1 LFDKAWQIISPT
13 SARCLGRLNGKK
25 EFKMST
31 SRSSISWLKPFC
43 GALLFLMFVAT
54 TTSVVAQTSNTGT
67 VTGVVKDEKGG
78 LVPGASVK
86 IVNLGTNT
94 ERATTTSSDG
104 VFEISQLIPGTYRLE
119 VEAQGFSKS
128 VVEGVVV
135 NVLQRTTVN
144 PELRV
149 GGIGETVTVTGETS
163 PLVETTKTDVGG
175 VIDQRRLENLPVNGR
190 SFASLAVLIPGA
202 TLQPSFDPTKARVG
216 TFSVGGSTG
225 RNLNIT
231 IDGGDNKDNA
241 VGGIL
246 QNFSMEG
253 IQEFALSTQRFSA
266 ANGRSGGA
274 LLSVVSKSGTNE
286 FHGSVFGFFR
296 DDALNANAPSLLA
309 SANPD
314 LFPNSADAVK
324 PPFSRQQFGGSFGGP
339 IKRDKA
345 FFFGTVER
353 TRERGNSIV
362 PGVDQEKIDFLAP
375 FGYEAVQFL
384 PQPFNDWQYT
394 VKGDFNLSPEHTLV
408 TRFAGQ
414 NNNALNDQAGFLIVR
429 TDLSGG
435 NESLNTL
442 YNFLASLTSTLS
454 STTVNQFTYQ
464 YSTFDNRINATTDLN
479 NLVFPDGLAVG
490 RNGNVPQQTLQ
501 KKHQFRDDLTWNRG
515 NHGFKFGGDFTYV
528 PTLGGLFAFN
538 SAPEYD
544 FLFNADEIALN
555 PSQFPQGFN
564 TAQILPG
571 PITCPSIAG
580 TPTCTLADLAGTGV
594 VGSVILSGGDPSFN
608 LRDGAKQFAFYAQD
622 DWKIR
627 PNFTLN
633 LGLRYDVDF
642 GFVDNAHAA
651 ENRAFR
657 ALQIIGSPFAHKVVE
672 DDKNN
677 FSPRLGFAWDF
688 RGDGRSVLRGGY
700 GIYFDQSFLNVPLFA
715 VQQANPEI
723 YATFFNDGLNLN
735 INSPPPTIPRPL
747 TNPLSGTRGRMLDP
761 DFEAPYTQQWN
772 IGYAQELGSNMAL
785 EFDYVHIL
793 GLHEFTSLDINP
805 RIGPLINAQRSSP
818 NPGRILTPQFTAHA
832 AELLAAFGTATPF
845 ARITVAQSDGRSR
858 YDAFTASFKRRYA
871 DKWQLNAHYT
881 YAKSRGWFG
890 ISQDFGLQAQ
900 NMFAKFDPINFG
912 PTGEDERHR
921 FVVSGIFDLPYDFQ
935 VAPILQLAS
944 ARPYSIFP
952 SCLCDI
958 NRDGVN
964 NDRDSV
970 SPGIDDQH
978 KLPLN
983 TERGDR
989 FSQLNVRVSKFFKWG
1004 EHKKVGLFFEAFNV
1018 FNTGNFGNQFQ
1029 NVTGESDFGK
1039 PINFFGATGFSE
1051 PLGIPFQAQLGARFT
1066 F

>member
-1 LFDKAWQIISPT
+1 MKTRYSERWLFAAFLTILLILS
-13 SARCLGRLNGKK
+13 SAMAG
-25 EFKMST
+25 
-31 SRSSISWLKPFC
+31 
-43 GALLFLMFVAT
+43 
-54 TTSVVAQTSNTGT
+54 SVFGQTSNTGT

-86 IVNLGTNT
+86 LVNVGTNF
-94 ERATTTSSDG
+94 ERSTTTSSDG
-104 VFEISQLIPGTYRLE
+104 VYEITQLVPGNYRLE
-119 VEAQGFSKS
+119 VQATGFSKY
-128 VVEGVVV
+128 VQDPVVV

-144 PELRV
+144 PDLKV
-149 GGIGETVTVTGETS
+149 GGIGETVTVTGESTA
-163 PLVETTKTDVGG
+163 LVETTKTEVGG

-190 SFASLAVLIPGA
+190 SFASLAILIPGA

-274 LLSVVSKSGTNE
+274 LLSVVSKSGSNN

-296 DDALNANAPSLLA
+296 DDSLNANAPKILA
-309 SANPD
+309 DVNPT
-314 LFPNSADAVK
+314 LFDNPADAVK

-339 IKRDKA
+339 IKKDKA

-362 PGVDQEKIDFLAP
+362 PTADRDKITLLEP

-394 VKGDFNLSPEHTLV
+394 VKGDFILSPKHTLV

-414 NNNALNDQAGFLIVR
+414 NNDALNDQAGFLLVH

-442 YNFLASLTSTLS
+442 YNFLGSLSSTLS

-464 YSTFDNRINATTDLN
+464 YQTFDNRINATTDLD
-479 NLVFPDGLAVG
+479 LLFFPDGLAIG

-515 NHGFKFGGDFTYV
+515 NHGLKFGGDFTYV

-544 FLFNADEIALN
+544 FLFNADVIAAN
-555 PSQFPQGFN
+555 PDQFPQGFRTTHILFGPASCAGLGLVIDPSLPD
-564 TAQILPG
+564 TAEEK
-571 PITCPSIAG
+571 
-580 TPTCTLADLAGTGV
+580 CTQAKLDDFGV
-594 VGSVILSGGDPSFN
+594 VGAVILSGGDPSFN
-608 LRDGAKQFAFYAQD
+608 LREGAKQFAVYAQD
-622 DWKIR
+622 DWKITPR
-627 PNFTLN
+627 FTLN
-633 LGLRYDVDF
+633 IGLRYDVDF
-642 GFVDNAHAA
+642 GFVDNAHAT
-651 ENRAFR
+651 ENRTFQ
-657 ALQIIGSPFAHKVVE
+657 ALKIIGSPFASKVVE

-677 FSPRLGFAWDF
+677 LSPRIGFAWDLK
-688 RGDGRSVLRGGY
+688 GDGRSVLRGGY
-700 GIYFDQSFLNVPLFA
+700 GIYYDQSFLNVPLFA

-723 YATFFNDGLNLN
+723 YATFLNDGVNLS
-735 INSPPPTIPRPL
+735 IDSPAPSIPRPL
-747 TNPLSGTRGRMLDP
+747 NTLLSGTRGRMLDP
-761 DFEAPYTQQWN
+761 DFESPYTQQWN
-772 IGYAQELGSNMAL
+772 IGYAQEIGRDMAV

-793 GLHEFTSLDINP
+793 GLHEFTGLDINP
-805 RIGPLINAQRSSP
+805 RIGPLINAQRSDG
-818 NPGRILTPQFTAHA
+818 NPARLLATQFAAHA
-832 AELLAAFGTATPF
+832 AELTAAFGTATPLG
-845 ARITVAQSDGRSR
+845 RVSLAQSDGRSR
-858 YDAFTASFKRRYA
+858 YDGFTAAFKKRYSN
-871 DKWQLNAHYT
+871 KFQLNAHYT
-881 YAKSRGWFG
+881 LSKSQAWFG
-890 ISQDFGLQAQ
+890 ATADFGLQPQ
-900 NMFAKFDPINFG
+900 NLFEKFDPINFG

-921 FVVSGIFDLPYDFQ
+921 FVVSGIFDLPWGFQ
-935 VAPILQLAS
+935 IAPIYQLAS
-944 ARPYSIFP
+944 ARPYSLFP

-964 NDRDSV
+964 NDRESV
-970 SPGIDDQH
+970 DPGKDDQH
-978 KLPLN
+978 KLPIN
-983 TERGDR
+983 SQRGDS
-989 FSQLNVRVSKFFKWG
+989 FSQLNVRASKFFKWG
-1004 EHKKVGLFFEAFNV
+1004 ENYKLGLFFEAFNV

-1029 NVTGESDFGK
+1029 NVTGTSDFGK
-1039 PINFFGATGFSE
+1039 PVNFFGATGFSE
-1051 PLGIPFQAQLGARFT
+1051 PLGIPFQAQLGVRFS

>member
-1 LFDKAWQIISPT
+1 MRIDKYEKRRLFS
-13 SARCLGRLNGKK
+13 
-25 EFKMST
+25 
-31 SRSSISWLKPFC
+31 
-43 GALLFLMFVAT
+43 FLMLLAVAVCVSS
-54 TTSVVAQTSNTGT
+54 SVFAQTANSGT

-78 LVPGASVK
+78 LVPNATIK
-86 IVNLGTNT
+86 LINIGTNA
-94 ERATTTSSDG
+94 ERTVQTSGEG
-104 VFEISQLIPGTYRLE
+104 VYEINQVVPGNYRLE
-119 VEAQGFSKS
+119 VEAQGFSKY
-128 VVEGVVV
+128 VQEPVVV

-144 PELRV
+144 PDLKV
-149 GGIGETVTVTGETS
+149 GRLGETVTVTGDTA

-190 SFASLAVLIPGA
+190 SFASLAILIPGA

-274 LLSVVSKSGTNE
+274 LLSVVSKSGSNE

-296 DDALNANAPSLLA
+296 HDSLNANAPKLLA
-309 SANPD
+309 EANPD
-314 LFPNSADAVK
+314 LFPDPADAVK

-339 IKRDKA
+339 IKKDKA

-362 PGVDQEKIDFLAP
+362 PGVDQAKIKFLEP
-375 FGYEAVQFL
+375 FGYKAVQFL

-394 VKGDFNLSPEHTLV
+394 VKGDFNLSPKHTLV

-414 NNNALNDQAGFLIVR
+414 NNDALNDQAGFLIVR

-442 YNFLASLTSTLS
+442 YNFLASLTSTLT

-464 YSTFDNRINATTDLN
+464 YQTFDNRINATTDLN
-479 NLVFPDGLAVG
+479 LLAFPDGLAVG

-544 FLFNADEIALN
+544 FNFNADEIAQN
-555 PSQFPQGFN
+555 PSQFPQGFH
-564 TAQILPG
+564 TTQILPG
-571 PITCPSIAG
+571 SVTCPAIVG
-580 TPTCTLADLAGTGV
+580 TATCTPAQLAGIGV
-594 VGSVILSGGDPSFN
+594 VADVLLSGGDPAFD
-608 LRDGAKQFAFYAQD
+608 LREGAKQFAVYFQD
-622 DWKIR
+622 DWKITPR
-627 PNFTLN
+627 FTLN
-633 LGLRYDVDF
+633 IGARYDVDF

-677 FSPRLGFAWDF
+677 ISPRIGFAWDL
-688 RGDGRSVLRGGY
+688 RGDARSVLRGGY
-700 GIYFDQSFLNVPLFA
+700 GIYYDQSFLNVPLFA

-723 YATFFNDGLNLN
+723 YATFINDGDNLS
-735 INSPPPTIPRPL
+735 IDSPPPTVPRPL
-747 TNPLSGTRGRMLDP
+747 SNPLPNTRGRMLDP
-761 DFEAPYTQQWN
+761 DFESPYTQQMN
-772 IGYAQELGSNMAL
+772 IGYAQELGSNMAV
-785 EFDYVHIL
+785 EFDYIHIL

-805 RIGPLINAQRSSP
+805 RIGPLINAQRSSS
-818 NPGRILTPQFTAHA
+818 NPARILAPQFAAHA
-832 AELLAAFGTATPF
+832 AELTAAFGVPNPF
-845 ARITVAQSDGRSR
+845 GRITVAQSDGRSR
-858 YDAFTASFKRRYA
+858 YDAFTVAFKKRYA
-871 DKWQLNAHYT
+871 NKYQLNAHYT
-881 YAKSRGWFG
+881 LAKAQNWFG
-890 ISQDFGLQAQ
+890 ASADFGLQAQ

-912 PTGEDERHR
+912 PAGEDERHR
-921 FVVSGIFDLPYDFQ
+921 FVFSGIFDLPWGFQ

-952 SCLCDI
+952 ACGCDI
-958 NRDGVN
+958 NRDGVT
-964 NDRDSV
+964 NDRESV
-970 SPGIDDQH
+970 NPGIDDQH

-983 TERGDR
+983 DHRGDS
-989 FSQLNVRVSKFFKWG
+989 FSQLNVRVSKFFKFK
-1004 EHKKVGLFFEAFNV
+1004 ENMKLGLFFEAFNV
-1018 FNTGNFGNQFQ
+1018 FNTGNYGNQFQ
-1029 NVTGESDFGK
+1029 NTTGEPDFGK

-1051 PLGIPFQAQLGARFT
+1051 PLGIPFQAQLGVRFS

>member
-1 LFDKAWQIISPT
+1 MKRNYRLFRSLAMLVLFML
-13 SARCLGRLNGKK
+13 ALG
-25 EFKMST
+25 
-31 SRSSISWLKPFC
+31 
-43 GALLFLMFVAT
+43 T
-54 TTSVVAQTSNTGT
+54 TLVQSQTANSGT
-67 VTGVVKDEKGG
+67 ITGVVKDEKGG
-78 LVPGASVK
+78 AVPGATVK
-86 IVNLGTNT
+86 VINIGTNA
-94 ERATTTSSDG
+94 ERTTQTTG
-104 VFEISQLIPGTYRLE
+104 EGTYEISQLVPGMYRLE
-119 VEAQGFSKS
+119 VEASGFAKTI
-128 VVEGVVV
+128 VEQVTV
-135 NVLQRTTVN
+135 NVLARVTID
-144 PELRV
+144 PELKPAGATAQV
-149 GGIGETVTVTGETS
+149 TITAEET
-163 PLVETTKTDVGG
+163 PLVETTKTEVSG
-175 VIDQRRLENLPVNGR
+175 VIDQRQMENLPVNGR
-190 SFASLAVLIPGA
+190 SFASLATLIPGA

-274 LLSVVSKSGTNE
+274 LLSVVSKSGTNA

-296 DDALNANAPSLLA
+296 HDRLNANAPALLA
-309 SANPD
+309 EARGESTAG
-314 LFPNSADAVK
+314 VQK
-324 PPFSRQQFGGSFGGP
+324 PPFERQQFGGSFGGP
-339 IKRDKA
+339 IKKDKA
-345 FFFGTVER
+345 FFFGSIER
-353 TRERGNSIV
+353 TRERGNAFVSAD
-362 PGVDQEKIDFLAP
+362 DQAKITFLEP
-375 FGYEAVQFL
+375 FGYKAVALL

-394 VKGDFNLSPEHTLV
+394 IKGDFNIAKNHTFV

-414 NNNALNDQAGFLIVR
+414 NNDALNDQAGFLIVR

-442 YNFLASLTSTLS
+442 YNFLGSLTSTFGS
-454 STTVNQFTYQ
+454 NTVNQLTYQ
-464 YSTFDNRINATTDLN
+464 YQTFDNRINATTDLD
-479 NLVFPDGLAVG
+479 LLFFPDGLAVG

-528 PTLGGLFAFN
+528 QKLGGLFAFN

-555 PSQFPQGFN
+555 PGQFPQGFR
-564 TAQILPG
+564 TSQILPG
-571 PITCPSIAG
+571 PITCPAIAG
-580 TPTCTLADLAGTGV
+580 TATCAPADLAGVGV
-594 VGSVILSGGDPSFN
+594 VGAVILSGGDPSFN
-608 LRDGAKQFAFYAQD
+608 LRESPKQFAFYAQD
-622 DWKIR
+622 DWKVR

-633 LGLRYDVDF
+633 LGLRYDVDI

-657 ALQIIGSPFAHKVVE
+657 ALQIIGSPWARKVVE
-672 DDKNN
+672 DDVNN
-677 FSPRLGFAWDF
+677 FSPRVGFAWDIK
-688 RGDGRSVLRGGY
+688 GNSRSVLRGGY

-723 YATFFNDGLNLN
+723 YATFFNDGPNLN
-735 INSPPPTIPRPL
+735 IDSPPPTVPRPL
-747 TNPLSGTRGRMLDP
+747 TNPLPGARGRMLDP
-761 DFEAPYTQQWN
+761 DFESPYTQQWN
-772 IGYAQELGSNMAL
+772 IGYAQELGRNMAL

-793 GLHEFTSLDINP
+793 GLHEFTGLDINP
-805 RIGPLINAQRSSP
+805 RIGPLINSQRSSP
-818 NPGRILTPQFTAHA
+818 NPGRVLTTQFAAHA
-832 AELLAAFGTATPF
+832 GELLAEFGTTTPF

-858 YDAFTASFKRRYA
+858 YDAFTAAFKKRYS
-871 DKWQLNAHYT
+871 DKYQLNMHYT
-881 YAKSRGWFG
+881 WAKAQAWFG
-890 ISQDFGLQAQ
+890 ATQDFGLQPQ
-900 NMFAKFDPINFG
+900 NLFVKFDPINFG

-921 FVVSGIFDLPYDFQ
+921 FVLSGIFDLPWDFQ
-935 VAPILQLAS
+935 VAPIFQWAS

-952 SCLCDI
+952 ACVCDI

-964 NDRDSV
+964 NDRESV
-970 SPGIDDQH
+970 NPGINDQV
-978 KLPLN
+978 KLPIN
-983 TERGDR
+983 SERGDS

-1004 EHKKVGLFFEAFNV
+1004 ENKKLGLFFEAFNV

-1029 NVTGESDFGK
+1029 NVTGTSDFGK

-1051 PLGIPFQAQLGARFT
+1051 PIGIPFQAQLGVRFS

>member
-1 LFDKAWQIISPT
+1 MRINSYDKKGLFPFLTLLVFAV
-13 SARCLGRLNGKK
+13 CLTCPV
-25 EFKMST
+25 F
-31 SRSSISWLKPFC
+31 
-43 GALLFLMFVAT
+43 
-54 TTSVVAQTSNTGT
+54 AQTSNTG
-67 VTGVVKDEKGG
+67 VITGVVKDEKGG

-86 IVNLGTNT
+86 AVHIGTNA
-94 ERATTTSSDG
+94 ERTATTSSDG
-104 VFEISQLIPGTYRLE
+104 VYEIAQLVPGNYRLE
-119 VEAQGFSKS
+119 VEAQGFKKH
-128 VVEGVVV
+128 VTELVTV
-135 NVLQRTTVN
+135 NVLQRTTAN
-144 PELRV
+144 ADLSV
-149 GGIGETVTVTGETS
+149 GAIGETVTVTGES
-163 PLVETTKTDVGG
+163 APLVETTKTDVSG
-175 VIDQRRLENLPVNGR
+175 VVDQRRLENLPVNGR
-190 SFASLAVLIPGA
+190 SFASLAILIPGA

-274 LLSVVSKSGTNE
+274 LLSVVSKSGTND

-296 DDALNANAPSLLA
+296 DDKLNANAPKLLA
-309 SANPD
+309 EANPD
-314 LFPNSADAVK
+314 LFPDTADAVK
-324 PPFSRQQFGGSFGGP
+324 PPFSRQQFGGSIGGP
-339 IKRDKA
+339 IKKDRA

-362 PGVDQEKIDFLAP
+362 PGVDREKISFLEP

-394 VKGDFNLSPEHTLV
+394 IKGDFNLSPKHTLV

-414 NNNALNDQAGFLIVR
+414 NNDALNDQAGFLVVR

-442 YNFLASLTSTLS
+442 YNFLASLTSTLNS
-454 STTVNQFTYQ
+454 NTVNQFTYQ
-464 YSTFDNRINATTDLN
+464 YQTFDNRINATTDLD
-479 NLVFPDGLAVG
+479 LLFFPDGLAVG
-490 RNGNVPQQTLQ
+490 RNGNVPQQTIQ

-555 PSQFPQGFN
+555 PGQFPQGFR

-571 PITCPSIAG
+571 PITCPAIHG
-580 TPTCTLADLAGTGV
+580 TATCTPADLAGVGV
-594 VGSVILSGGDPSFN
+594 VGAVILSGGGPSFD
-608 LRDGAKQFAFYAQD
+608 LREGAKQFAFYAQD
-622 DWKIR
+622 DWKISPR
-627 PNFTLN
+627 FTLN
-633 LGLRYDVDF
+633 LGVRYDVDF

-657 ALQIIGSPFAHKVVE
+657 ALQIIGSPFARKVVE

-677 FSPRLGFAWDF
+677 ISPRIGFAWDF
-688 RGDGRSVLRGGY
+688 RGDARSVLRGGY
-700 GIYFDQSFLNVPLFA
+700 GIYYDQSFLNVPLFA

-723 YATFFNDGLNLN
+723 YATFFNEDPNLN
-735 INSPPPTIPRPL
+735 IDSPPPTIPRPL

-772 IGYAQELGSNMAL
+772 IGYAQEIGSNMAV

-805 RIGPLINAQRSSP
+805 RIGPLINAQRSDP
-818 NPGRILTPQFTAHA
+818 NPGRILTPQFAAHA
-832 AELLAAFGTATPF
+832 AELTAAFGTATPF

-858 YDAFTASFKRRYA
+858 YDAFTAAFKKRYA
-871 DKWQLNAHYT
+871 NKYQLNAHYT
-881 YAKSRGWFG
+881 LAKAQNWFG
-890 ISQDFGLQAQ
+890 ITQDFGLQPQ
-900 NMFAKFDPINFG
+900 NLFVKFDPINFG
-912 PTGEDERHR
+912 PASEDERHR
-921 FVVSGIFDLPYDFQ
+921 FVLSGIFDLPWDFQ
-935 VAPILQLAS
+935 VAPIFQLAS

-952 SCLCDI
+952 ACVCDI

-964 NDRDSV
+964 NDRESV
-970 SPGIDDQH
+970 NPGIDDQH
-978 KLPLN
+978 KLPIN
-983 TERGDR
+983 TERGDK
-989 FSQLNVRVSKFFKWG
+989 FSQLNVRVSKFFKFK
-1004 EHKKVGLFFEAFNV
+1004 ENMKLGLFFEAFNV
-1018 FNTGNFGNQFQ
+1018 FNTGNYGNQFQ
-1029 NVTGESDFGK
+1029 NVTGEPDFGK

-1051 PLGIPFQAQLGARFT
+1051 PLGIPFQAQLGVRFS